1 MGYDLESYLEER
13 ILAAGHYET
22 EQQNPNVFTE
32 ALVQSQ
38 EPKKWNKNY
47 EKDSKYI
54 LLYIFCPMCIKVLEK
69 YKYLQ
74 SH

>member
-1 MGYDLESYLEER
+1 MFAYNILSLQKLEENSAVGNEGSPYLEER

-38 EPKKWNKNY
+38 ESKK
-47 EKDSKYI
+47 
-54 LLYIFCPMCIKVLEK
+54 
-69 YKYLQ
+69 
-74 SH
+74 

>member
-13 ILAAGHYET
+13 ILAAGHYKT

-38 EPKKWNKNY
+38 ESKKWNKNY
-47 EKDSKYI
+47 
-54 LLYIFCPMCIKVLEK
+54 
-69 YKYLQ
+69 
-74 SH
+74 

>member
-38 EPKKWNKNY
+38 ESKKWNKNY
-47 EKDSKYI
+47 
-54 LLYIFCPMCIKVLEK
+54 
-69 YKYLQ
+69 
-74 SH
+74 